1 MEVVSPHQ
9 NKRRNQQRLVRYDSF
24 LKHPIAQPQAA
35 AVVVVAVV
43 IMICI
48 VIVGLLKHTDQMSPS
63 RQKYAL
69 RTYKMK

>member
-1 MEVVSPHQ
+1 MEVVSPCH

-24 LKHPIAQPQAA
+24 LKHPIARQQQQQA
-35 AVVVVAVV
+35 AVV

-63 RQKYAL
+63 RQKYAPK
-69 RTYKMK
+69 TYEMK